1 MDDDDENFATHK
13 HRANSCEF
21 FLTVELVTRFTCQQ
35 LRANFLFTGS
45 DTPHSMSPSA
55 LSNNNTTSLTNNHVV
70 TRPQFLRQRNH
81 GMPAVGCS

>member
-35 LRANFLFTGS
+35 LRTNFLFTGS
-45 DTPHSMSPSA
+45 HA
-55 LSNNNTTSLTNNHVV
+55 LFYVTTSFIEQQHY
-70 TRPQFLRQRNH
+70 
-81 GMPAVGCS
+81 